1 MNRVKAKKPNDYY
14 AYLIPP
20 PVKRTKTSAYASNA
34 SETLKSYRRYG
45 QISESE
51 FKSITREIEAAPHDD
66 AISGIMCKLR
76 HRIYG

>member
-1 MNRVKAKKPNDYY
+1 MNGALAKNSNGYY

-20 PVKRTKTSAYASNA
+20 PIKKVRTAAYVSNA
-34 SETLKSYRRYG
+34 METLESYRRYS

-51 FKSITREIEAAPHDD
+51 FKVIQREIEAAPHDD

>member
-1 MNRVKAKKPNDYY
+1 MNRAKNINDYY
-14 AYLIPP
+14 AYLIPQ
-20 PVKRTKTSAYASNA
+20 PVKRNRTAAYVSNA

-45 QISESE
+45 QNSESE

-76 HRIYG
+76 HRVYG